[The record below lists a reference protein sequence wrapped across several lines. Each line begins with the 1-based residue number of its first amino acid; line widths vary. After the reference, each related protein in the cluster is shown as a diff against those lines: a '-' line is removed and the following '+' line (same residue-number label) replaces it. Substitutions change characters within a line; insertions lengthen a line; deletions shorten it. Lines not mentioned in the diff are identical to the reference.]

1 MIVQSHHAEKTWA
14 RLGRRG
20 QTITG
25 AAGRTGPS
33 TQEPFRQYAR
43 YFARQG
49 GHGSVR
55 FLLEPPLYGSFSD
68 SSCTFTYD
76 DASVPVAGSAVAPGR
91 IWGHID
97 CPDATDA
104 VVEAADGS
112 ATSRTCDGYADFMF
126 ENCE

>member
-1 MIVQSHHAEKTWA
+1 V
-14 RLGRRG
+14 G
-20 QTITG
+20 TG
-25 AAGRTGPS
+25 VFGFFSNA
-33 TQEPFRQYAR
+33 
-43 YFARQG
+43 
-49 GHGSVR
+49 
-55 FLLEPPLYGSFSD
+55 LYGSFSD